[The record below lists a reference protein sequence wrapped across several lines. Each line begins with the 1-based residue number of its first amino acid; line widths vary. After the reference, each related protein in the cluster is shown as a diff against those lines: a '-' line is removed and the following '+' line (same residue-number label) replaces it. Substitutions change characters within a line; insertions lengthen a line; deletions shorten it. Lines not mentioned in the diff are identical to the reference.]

1 MMTVVF
7 FWKNNGR
14 FHFSINFAK
23 VSSQYP
29 SYKNYVNQALG
40 FGKEAFPLVGEW
52 QGRQD
57 QSEEEEEEEGKTLI
71 HHLKQ
76 ERG

>member
-1 MMTVVF
+1 MIEKSSFPSPPPTKKIKLK
-7 FWKNNGR
+7 FWER
-14 FHFSINFAK
+14 RNF
-23 VSSQYP
+23 
-29 SYKNYVNQALG
+29 LLL
-40 FGKEAFPLVGEW
+40 EIGEC

-57 QSEEEEEEEGKTLI
+57 QSEEEEEGKTLI

>member
-1 MMTVVF
+1 MENIPPPT
-7 FWKNNGR
+7 KKKK
-14 FHFSINFAK
+14 IEI
-23 VSSQYP
+23 
-29 SYKNYVNQALG
+29 LG
-40 FGKEAFPLVGEW
+40 KKIFPLVAEW

-57 QSEEEEEEEGKTLI
+57 QEEEEEEEEGKTLI